1 VIVARRG
8 GVMDSSLPR
17 RHAVPVPTIAKLDDD
32 VCRKKAQN
40 QAQCAIALP
49 N

>member
-1 VIVARRG
+1 MSQA
-8 GVMDSSLPR
+8 S
-17 RHAVPVPTIAKLDDD
+17 
-32 VCRKKAQN
+32 RKKAQN